1 MFFLGNWGAGVTF
14 PFAVPIEPKAKRTKV
29 EQWMN
34 NGEARTNQERS
45 SDEARG
51 KRGEVSFLPMPRS
64 TRTRTRARLVTNRL
78 PALAFRAEDAT
89 QYARTREV

>member
-1 MFFLGNWGAGVTF
+1 MWGLRRAVLFVGNWGAGVTF

-45 SDEARG
+45 SDEARMNS
-51 KRGEVSFLPMPRS
+51 R
-64 TRTRTRARLVTNRL
+64 
-78 PALAFRAEDAT
+78 
-89 QYARTREV
+89 